1 MLQTGQEALD
11 AVDSFFESTW
21 GAQATPASH
30 LLAEAHPLPPLML
43 PLVAPPQQ
51 HLSRQNSHAEAHALA
66 AHAAMGS
73 YTLAAAQNGMPT
85 PQLHTKSA
93 LHSRRNSSDGR
104 SPYLSAPFAE
114 AETVRM
120 QQKAEC

>member
-1 MLQTGQEALD
+1 M
-11 AVDSFFESTW
+11 DSFFESTW

-30 LLAEAHPLPPLML
+30 PLAEAHPLAPLML
-43 PLVAPPQQ
+43 PLAAPPQQ

-93 LHSRRNSSDGR
+93 LHSRRNSSDGG
-104 SPYLSAPFAE
+104 SPFLCAPFAE
-114 AETVRM
+114 AEATWAR
-120 QQKAEC
+120 QKTKR